1 MDKLE
6 RLLDLLV
13 TLLETERPL
22 RAEELRAR
30 VPGYPEADESFHRQ
44 FERDKDDLR
53 ELGVP
58 VSLEPIPGAEPGA
71 VGYRIHKED
80 YYLPDPGLAPDELAA
95 LHLASQLVRVGDER
109 GIDALRT
116 LGGMPPI
123 GDAPDQPL
131 VDLPADPNL
140 APLFSAVVERRTVEL
155 DYRGRQRVV
164 DPYRLEFRRGW
175 WYLTG
180 HDHDRGEVRV
190 FRLDRVEGAVTLGEA
205 GAFDRPASPPPGAAV
220 AGWELPED
228 EPVVAHVL
236 VDAELAP
243 WAVRQLGEA
252 AVVRRH
258 PDGSTVFELEVRH
271 RGGFRS
277 FVLGFLDHAEV
288 LDPPELVDDLTG
300 WLRGLVP

>member
-1 MDKLE
+1 VDKLE

-22 RAEELRAR
+22 RAEEIRDR

-95 LHLASQLVRVGDER
+95 LHLASLLVRVGEDR
-109 GIDALRT
+109 GIHALRT
-116 LGGMPPI
+116 LGGMPPVA
-123 GDAPDQPL
+123 DAPDQPL
-131 VDLPADPNL
+131 VDLPGDPNL
-140 APLFSAVVERRTVEL
+140 APLFAAVVERRTAEFA
-155 DYRGRQRVV
+155 YRGRHRAV

-175 WYLTG
+175 WYLVAR
-180 HDHDRGEVRV
+180 DRDREEVRN

-205 GAFDRPASPPPGAAV
+205 GAFDRPPSPPPGAAV

-228 EPVVAHVL
+228 EPVVAHVV
-236 VDAELAP
+236 VDAGLAA

-252 AVVRRH
+252 AVVRRD
-258 PDGSTVFELEVRH
+258 PDGSVVLGLEVRH

-288 LDPPELVDDLTG
+288 LDPPELVDEVTG
-300 WLRGLVP
+300 WLRELAS